1 MITETCSCGA
11 SITVPVIYRAVL
23 SEWRSG
29 HRHDAEPTAAA
40 ESEDGKPP
48 FIFESSGT
56 LVESAPRAD
65 RGERDP
71 IRVGF
76 RPNGGDR

>member
-29 HRHDAEPTAAA
+29 HRHDAEPA

-48 FIFESSGT
+48 FIFAPSGT
-56 LVESAPRAD
+56 LVESAPHAD
-65 RGERDP
+65 HRERDP
-71 IRVGF
+71 IRMGF
-76 RPNGGDR
+76 RPNGGNQ